1 MLMAAEIVSSWAT
14 AATGSAA
21 SSATTIEMAS
31 RIRMLPSCARMAT
44 PTTSKR
50 SGPRA
55 RLQTARSTI
64 AAADV
69 RTKVWLEHEGR
80 FVMGDGGL
88 RLLEAIEGLGSL
100 AAAVRAMG
108 WSYRHAWGYLRR
120 AETVL
125 GVALL
130 EGRAGHGAAR
140 GARLTAPGRRLRAR
154 LAAARARVDAAVG
167 RTGPSPDEI

>member
-1 MLMAAEIVSSWAT
+1 MVT
-14 AATGSAA
+14 
-21 SSATTIEMAS
+21 
-31 RIRMLPSCARMAT
+31 PAT
-44 PTTSKR
+44 PKR

-55 RLQTARSTI
+55 RLQTARPSI
-64 AAADV
+64 ATADI

-88 RLLEAIEGLGSL
+88 RLLEAVERLGSL

-120 AETVL
+120 AEAVL

-130 EGRAGHGAAR
+130 ESRAGRGAAR
-140 GARLTAPGRRLRAR
+140 GARLTASGRRLRAR
-154 LAAARARVDAAVG
+154 LATARARVDKALG
-167 RTGPSPDEI
+167 GTGPSPDEIAARGRRR

>member
-1 MLMAAEIVSSWAT
+1 
-14 AATGSAA
+14 
-21 SSATTIEMAS
+21 MAS
-31 RIRMLPSCARMAT
+31 PRDA
-44 PTTSKR
+44 KR

-55 RLQTARSTI
+55 RLQTARSNI

-69 RTKVWLEHEGR
+69 RTKVWLEHDGR

-88 RLLEAIEGLGSL
+88 RLLEAIERLGSL

-125 GVALL
+125 GLPLL
-130 EGRAGHGAAR
+130 APRAGRGAAR
-140 GARLTAPGRRLRAR
+140 GAVLTEHGRRLRVR
-154 LAAARARVDAAVG
+154 LAEARARVDAAVG
-167 RTGPSPDEI
+167 PTGPSPDEIAARGRRR

>member
-1 MLMAAEIVSSWAT
+1 
-14 AATGSAA
+14 
-21 SSATTIEMAS
+21 
-31 RIRMLPSCARMAT
+31 MAT
-44 PTTSKR
+44 PTTPKR

-55 RLQTARSTI
+55 RLQTARPSI
-64 AAADV
+64 AAAEI

-88 RLLEAIEGLGSL
+88 RLLEAIERLGSL

-125 GVALL
+125 GVAIL
-130 EGRAGHGAAR
+130 EARPGR
-140 GARLTAPGRRLRAR
+140 GASRGAHLTADGRRLRTR

-167 RTGPSPDEI
+167 QTGPSPDEIAARGRRR